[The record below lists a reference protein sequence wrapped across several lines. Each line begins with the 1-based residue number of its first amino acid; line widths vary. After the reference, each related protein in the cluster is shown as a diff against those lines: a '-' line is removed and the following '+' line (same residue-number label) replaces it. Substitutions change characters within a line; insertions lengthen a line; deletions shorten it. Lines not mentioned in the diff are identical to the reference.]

1 MEDSFVSPK
10 NKRKRSVSPQG
21 RKRRLSWT
29 DSEII
34 SGPIAPSSTSMEESE
49 PTITSCSGS
58 QENLETIPGLLSG
71 LEGKEGHVHGF
82 CSASEEKPQAMKA
95 SGKRAASTD
104 LPYGSSKRV
113 KPISVDPLNFKET
126 DASLSGAAMS
136 LLTSGATKTSST
148 GQGNEPKSLVERN
161 VGSSSASKPSKDS
174 DSNENPDL
182 TIQEE
187 QRSQEKLEG
196 EDQELEGE
204 EEVGEGKG
212 VVIPFEGCTSEN
224 LRFRCGPFGPVRSW
238 CITGFRGMFLS
249 IWVSTGL
256 ADYLCVM
263 PRESYFHYYSCFKFK
278 ASLCFRT
285 FQELTLDKEVEFG
298 DLLSLLA
305 LNMLD
310 DCPGY
315 ADFNLMSDAAKPH
328 MAFVADQLVALDEHF
343 SEFKVIKMINEEF
356 KEDMEKIRILRQA
369 NMVSGRKFSGS
380 FYSIQNCNEEF
391 TKASS
396 KDNDGEKA
404 RRGATSS
411 QTSLEEEKHHPP
423 KKQSLPTII
432 ESQEKNIETI
442 KKTALDVRKK
452 TEEIEVVN
460 DEYVAVSIT
469 GTTNSK
475 TTKDQRRLKGF
486 EMLDKGEVMQPF
498 ENLEADRMYI
508 TSEIWT
514 SYNSEEPDLGVRC
527 KSFGPALS
535 WCITGYEKE
544 APEIWVSTEMADYLC
559 QKPSADYMPFFKPFY
574 EKAMLCIQAF
584 HVICAT
590 PDLEFDEFCRK
601 LVLDIF
607 PCFDTFKDEETTWNY
622 VNSNLGF
629 VAEQLIGLDGI
640 VFSEITSIK
649 SIVHKCNVDV
659 AKALDRKACGSF
671 LSLDDKNWRIQQ
683 CQSAETRKK
692 PEIDIPQVWNSGTSN
707 PAFKRWKKEK
717 AKRERKKQPL
727 PQLKSCE
734 DLAKEDVG
742 FTKTKLGYNIWTD
755 YHSKKMGREESMDV
769 EHGKPGTMEHDKTE
783 VGKEVTTMELEHVKP
798 ESRMGCRQEESG
810 EVEHGKPESTME
822 IRKEQSMEVE
832 HDKPVSGPKTSE
844 KMVMWIKAP
853 IHDPVSGDMLF
864 GGASLNGET
873 LSVKEVALVKENG
886 CDILVLVQ
894 YMYQRSDESNM
905 AHGRVLVK
913 GCDTFLGNAANPKE
927 VFLNERCIDFKL
939 ENVKRKVKLDLRLVP
954 HKKDESAEFFCGNV
968 YLKENRAFLRIQ
980 KKELEQAMGK
990 CSVCTE
996 REALVPLKLERG
1008 DYVYVKAVFW
1018 GYDDIKRPHV
1028 VCEVLNVYEEA
1039 SPSSRIN
1046 EVWME
1051 VRRFYRPEDIS
1062 AKTSYEADLRE

>member
-1 MEDSFVSPK
+1 MKDIVEINDETDVIAVTALHLDEDRP
-10 NKRKRSVSPQG
+10 R
-21 RKRRLSWT
+21 RRLTSFSIT
-29 DSEII
+29 NSMGEMVMFDESTPESLFI
-34 SGPIAPSSTSMEESE
+34 S
-49 PTITSCSGS
+49 
-58 QENLETIPGLLSG
+58 
-71 LEGKEGHVHGF
+71 
-82 CSASEEKPQAMKA
+82 
-95 SGKRAASTD
+95 
-104 LPYGSSKRV
+104 
-113 KPISVDPLNFKET
+113 
-126 DASLSGAAMS
+126 
-136 LLTSGATKTSST
+136 
-148 GQGNEPKSLVERN
+148 
-161 VGSSSASKPSKDS
+161 
-174 DSNENPDL
+174 
-182 TIQEE
+182 
-187 QRSQEKLEG
+187 
-196 EDQELEGE
+196 
-204 EEVGEGKG
+204 G